1 MDLTNPIPFSEAVS
15 HLLSKG
21 LMPTSLDT
29 VGLRALDAGIRRQ
42 AIFSARNSIVDSLKK
57 IKEVVS
63 SQVNPTQETRIDP
76 ATGESR
82 QVTVGFNPATARE
95 AIRSNLAQIGYAP
108 SDDEAGT
115 IKDLASTERINLVVK
130 TNVELA
136 QGAGN
141 YIAGHDDD
149 VLDAW
154 PAQELYRQ
162 EGRDQPR
169 NWDGTNPKGDKTLT
183 GFGSRW
189 MFAAQASSDADAAR
203 IMEETG
209 RMIALKS
216 SGIWQA
222 LGDFED
228 GLGNPYPPF
237 AFNSGMWVR
246 DVPRKTAVD
255 LGLIEAGEPAAK
267 PALDIAS
274 LFSPKR

>member
-1 MDLTNPIPFSEAVS
+1 MDLTNPIPFVEAVQ
-15 HLLSKG
+15 HLLGKG

-42 AIFSARNSIVDSLKK
+42 AVFSARTLMTDYLAK
-57 IKEVVS
+57 IKEVTTS
-63 SQVNPTQETRIDP
+63 DINPSQETRIDP
-76 ATGESR
+76 DTGESR
-82 QVTVGFNPATARE
+82 QVTVGFNPATARQE
-95 AIRSNLAQIGYAP
+95 LRDKLAALGYAP

-115 IKDLASTERINLVVK
+115 ITDLASSERINLVVK

-169 NWDGTNPKGDKTLT
+169 NWDGRNPQGDKTLT

>member
-42 AIFSARNSIVDSLKK
+42 AVFSARTLMTDYLAK
-57 IKEVVS
+57 IKEVTTSVI
-63 SQVNPTQETRIDP
+63 NPSQETRIDP
-76 ATGESR
+76 DTGESR
-82 QVTVGFNPATARE
+82 QVTVGFNPATARQE
-95 AIRSNLAQIGYAP
+95 LRDKLAALGYAP

-189 MFAAQASSDADAAR
+189 MFAAQASGDPDAAR
-203 IMEETG
+203 MLETTG

-246 DVPRKTAVD
+246 DVPRKTAES
-255 LGLIEAGEPAAK
+255 LGLIDPDEQAK
-267 PALDIAS
+267 KPTLDIAS
-274 LFSPKR
+274 LFNPE

>member
-1 MDLTNPIPFSEAVS
+1 M
-15 HLLSKG
+15 
-21 LMPTSLDT
+21 
-29 VGLRALDAGIRRQ
+29 
-42 AIFSARNSIVDSLKK
+42 
-57 IKEVVS
+57 
-63 SQVNPTQETRIDP
+63 
-76 ATGESR
+76 
-82 QVTVGFNPATARE
+82 
-95 AIRSNLAQIGYAP
+95 
-108 SDDEAGT
+108 
-115 IKDLASTERINLVVK
+115 VK

-189 MFAAQASSDADAAR
+189 MFAAQASGDPDAAR
-203 IMEETG
+203 MLETTG

-246 DVPRKTAVD
+246 DVPRKTAES
-255 LGLIEAGEPAAK
+255 LGLIDPDEQAK
-267 PALDIAS
+267 KPTLDIAS
-274 LFSPKR
+274 LFNPE

>member
-189 MFAAQASSDADAAR
+189 MFAAQASGDPDAAR
-203 IMEETG
+203 MLETTG

-246 DVPRKTAVD
+246 DVPRKTAES
-255 LGLIEAGEPAAK
+255 LGLIDPDEQAK
-267 PALDIAS
+267 KPTLDIAS
-274 LFSPKR
+274 LFNPE

>member
-1 MDLTNPIPFSEAVS
+1 MDLTNPIPFVEAVQ
-15 HLLSKG
+15 HLLGKG

-42 AIFSARNSIVDSLKK
+42 AVFSARTLMTDYLAK
-57 IKEVVS
+57 IKEVTTSVI
-63 SQVNPTQETRIDP
+63 NPSQETRIDP
-76 ATGESR
+76 DTGESR
-82 QVTVGFNPATARE
+82 QVTVGFNPATARQE
-95 AIRSNLAQIGYAP
+95 LRDKLAALGYAP

-115 IKDLASTERINLVVK
+115 ITDLASRERINLVVK

-169 NWDGTNPKGDKTLT
+169 NWDGRNPQGDKTLT

-189 MFAAQASSDADAAR
+189 MFAAQASGDPDAAR
-203 IMEETG
+203 ILADG
-209 RMIALKS
+209 ILAIALS
-216 SGIWQA
+216 HES
-222 LGDFED
+222 
-228 GLGNPYPPF
+228 
-237 AFNSGMWVR
+237 
-246 DVPRKTAVD
+246 
-255 LGLIEAGEPAAK
+255 
-267 PALDIAS
+267 
-274 LFSPKR
+274 

>member
-1 MDLTNPIPFSEAVS
+1 MDLTNPIPFVEAVQ
-15 HLLSKG
+15 HLLGKG

-42 AIFSARNSIVDSLKK
+42 AVFSARTLMTDYLAK
-57 IKEVVS
+57 IKEVTTSVI
-63 SQVNPTQETRIDP
+63 NPSQETRIDP
-76 ATGESR
+76 DTGESR
-82 QVTVGFNPATARE
+82 QVTVGFNPATARQE
-95 AIRSNLAQIGYAP
+95 LRDKLAALGYAP

-115 IKDLASTERINLVVK
+115 ITDLASSERINLVVK

-162 EGRDQPR
+162 EGRDQTR
-169 NWDGTNPKGDKTLT
+169 NWDGRNPQGDKTLT

>member
-15 HLLSKG
+15 HLLRKG

-42 AIFSARNSIVDSLKK
+42 AIFSARNSMVDSLKK

-95 AIRSNLAQIGYAP
+95 AIRSNLAQIGFAP

-115 IKDLASTERINLVVK
+115 IKDLASNERINLVVK

-189 MFAAQASSDADAAR
+189 MFAAQASGDPDAAR
-203 IMEETG
+203 VLETTG

-246 DVPRKTAVD
+246 DVPRKTAES
-255 LGLIEAGEPAAK
+255 LGLIDPDEQAK
-267 PALDIAS
+267 KPTLDIAS
-274 LFSPKR
+274 LFNPE